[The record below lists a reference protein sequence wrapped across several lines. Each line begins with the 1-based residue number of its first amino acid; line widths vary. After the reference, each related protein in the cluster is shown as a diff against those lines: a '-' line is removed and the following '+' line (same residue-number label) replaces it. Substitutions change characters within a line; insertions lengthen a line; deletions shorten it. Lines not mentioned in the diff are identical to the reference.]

1 MSMTDP
7 IADMLTRIR
16 NANKAK
22 QKRVDVPRSNVK
34 LEIAKVLLREKF
46 ISKYRVL
53 EDDRQGLIRLYLRY
67 TDAGDRIITGLKRVS
82 RPGLRRY
89 VGGSKAPRVYNG
101 MGTAIL
107 TTSHGVITDKEARKR
122 GVGGEV
128 LCYVW

>member
-53 EDDRQGLIRLYLRY
+53 DNDCQGTIRLYLRY
-67 TDAGDRIITGLKRVS
+67 TEAGDRIITGLKRVS

-89 VGGSKAPRVYNG
+89 VGGAKAPRVYNG
-101 MGTAIL
+101 LGTAIL
-107 TTSHGVITDKEARKR
+107 TTSQGVISDKEARKR
-122 GVGGEV
+122 QVGGEV
-128 LCYVW
+128 LCYIW